1 MKKDKDNRIQN
12 FGFDTKNDNNKSD
25 DLQKNILNPKIAKS
39 KKKMK
44 SNKNQKISLMII
56 ALLILLF
63 FILLIIVIIKIPD
76 QPKIALNG
84 ENETIAIADY
94 QAIMTFNNNEGKN
107 YYPFDNQFVYLSQ
120 NRIQLLNQKNEN
132 IYNENLDFNRPV
144 NIQNNEYFLASDR
157 ESGKIIVL
165 SHQGKQFSLDLD
177 GVFAGAYFANEK
189 YIAII
194 EENSNKSGFVHIVSV
209 DDGQVLLTL
218 QFFESGYPLSIV
230 FDKNLEY
237 FDVLLSNTSGSNLQ
251 TIINRYD
258 FSGKQLGQIK
268 LTKYPNLYAQIYYD
282 KNENLILAGPGS
294 LLVLDFNKNEVLAEY
309 NVGRIIQMIPGD
321 KIDILVSDR
330 IDDGNFLIEWS
341 ESEQK
346 FIENDLT
353 LLSQI
358 DQFAYNDSFIAMS
371 QNNHILLIN
380 KSEKSIILDQ
390 YIDTDILKMN
400 ILNNKLILITDN
412 SIKSI
417 SF

>member
-1 MKKDKDNRIQN
+1 M
-12 FGFDTKNDNNKSD
+12 
-25 DLQKNILNPKIAKS
+25 
-39 KKKMK
+39 
-44 SNKNQKISLMII
+44 
-56 ALLILLF
+56 LF
-63 FILLIIVIIKIPD
+63 R
-76 QPKIALNG
+76 
-84 ENETIAIADY
+84 
-94 QAIMTFNNNEGKN
+94 
-107 YYPFDNQFVYLSQ
+107 S
-120 NRIQLLNQKNEN
+120 
-132 IYNENLDFNRPV
+132 
-144 NIQNNEYFLASDR
+144 
-157 ESGKIIVL
+157 
-165 SHQGKQFSLDLD
+165 
-177 GVFAGAYFANEK
+177 
-189 YIAII
+189 
-194 EENSNKSGFVHIVSV
+194 IVSV

-268 LTKYPNLYAQIYYD
+268 LTEYPNLYAQIYYD